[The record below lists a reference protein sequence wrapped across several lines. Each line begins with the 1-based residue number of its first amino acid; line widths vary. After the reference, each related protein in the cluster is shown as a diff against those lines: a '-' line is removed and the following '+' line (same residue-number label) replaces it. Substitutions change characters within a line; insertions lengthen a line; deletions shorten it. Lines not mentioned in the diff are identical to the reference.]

1 MANKKVKRWR
11 SRPAGKKGNSYAS
24 YPRPTDSEVYKVR
37 RQEPAKKPPSELEQR
52 YREEKQAAGVS
63 EQKPKK
69 KRKYKSAPAS
79 KQRAQSYASY
89 DEKEQQRIQK
99 AKKRGRNNVLVRAAV
114 AAAFV
119 VLAIVLSIFVFF
131 KIGEIQVVGS
141 EQYTAA
147 QVIEASGIEL
157 GDNLFAP
164 TAKGVQRKFDTA
176 LPYIR
181 AVTLKHQLPDTL
193 IITVEETTAQFAFEN
208 TDGETT
214 DYILT
219 DADLKLLEH
228 ADKPPSGAAIVEGAP
243 IKPAEM
249 GEKAEFEQEEKGE
262 LVKQIKRVFSE
273 NGLENV
279 TLIDMTSTVDISV
292 VYNDAITVQIGQTN
306 ELDYK
311 CKLAAKSIEDALA
324 ENKKAKGTVNVKQA
338 DETKQAYFNPNGK
351 DASKGADAKKAAES
365 K

>member
-37 RQEPAKKPPSELEQR
+37 RQEPQKKPPSELEQR
-52 YREEKQAAGVS
+52 YREEKQTAGIS

-69 KRKYKSAPAS
+69 NRKYKSAPAS

-99 AKKRGRNNVLVRAAV
+99 AKQRGRNNVLVRAAV

-119 VLAIVLSIFVFF
+119 VLAVVLSIFVFF

-181 AVTLKHQLPDTL
+181 AVTIKHQLPDTL
-193 IITVEETTAQFAFEN
+193 IISVEETSAQFAFEN
-208 TDGETT
+208 TDEEGTAY
-214 DYILT
+214 YILT
-219 DADLKLLEH
+219 DADLKLLER
-228 ADKPPSGAAIVEGAP
+228 ADKPPAGAAIVEGAA
-243 IKPAEM
+243 IMPAEM

-279 TLIDMTSTVDISV
+279 TLIDMTSIVDISV
-292 VYNDAITVQIGQTN
+292 VYADAITVQIGQTN

-311 CKLAAKSIEDALA
+311 CKLAAKSIDDALA
-324 ENKKAKGTVNVKQA
+324 DNKNAKGTVNVKQA
-338 DETKQAYFNPNGK
+338 DETKQAYFNPGTK
-351 DASKGADAKKAAES
+351 DTAQAADTKKS
-365 K
+365 D